1 MPTIAFDEQGKIKLL
16 YGITASAQQYTT
28 LPEATEDNDGKIVQY
43 TGETTGSLTQGYFYQ
58 STFVSSSAS
67 ISQTAGTGLDDIA
80 VDKDT
85 FETEIDRSGSYVFSY
100 DNGWKYDGASVTL
113 SDYGITY
120 TETNTLTVS
129 QTVGNDLGTVSENQT
144 TWETQ
149 ISDAGTYVFT
159 YDGTNWKLNN
169 ETVTLSDYGIAYSAT
184 STPAS
189 ATGSQT
195 SGSGITN
202 ISVTAS
208 TFASAMGGITGS
220 PITTGNYVFTY
231 DGTTWNYGQYDV
243 SMPSLGITFTE
254 PQAAIDVTV
263 DPDSGVD
270 AWVYDISTW
279 ETQISASGTYVFV
292 YNENDWNFHRDTI
305 DGEIVDLV
313 NDYGIMW
320 NSAIVTDPETT
331 VNQTVG
337 SLTIDVDPWSFS
349 GYFADAGDEYTFTF
363 DGDAWSCE
371 GSIQGQIDTD
381 IDLTACGITITG
393 TPASGDTFIVTLTPP
408 SYGPLDGAEITVDYT
423 TALQAGDEITVSYT
437 QGITV
442 PATGDAI
449 TAVYVR
455 GVDNGDELTVVYE
468 RTYAWQQIDVQP
480 SSGGGTTV
488 ASIPAGGSL
497 ALANDTVFTGG
508 EISALSIGLPA
519 NANAAFI
526 CEVDFTSGSTPTTLT
541 YPSGI
546 KWTGDDLTSNEF
558 VPVASRR
565 YNVIFWYDGVNWN
578 AHASART

>member
-28 LPEATEDNDGKIVQY
+28 MPSATEDNDGKIVQY

-67 ISQTAGTGLDDIA
+67 IAQTAGTGLTDIA

-85 FETEIDRSGSYVFSY
+85 FETQIDSSGNYVFSY
-100 DNGWKYDGASVTL
+100 NNGWKYDGASVTL
-113 SDYGITY
+113 SDYGISY

-129 QTVGNDLGTVSENQT
+129 QTVGNDLGTVSANQT

-149 ISDAGTYVFT
+149 VSDAGTYVFT
-159 YDGTNWKLNN
+159 YDGTNWKLGNT
-169 ETVTLSDYGIAYSAT
+169 TVTLGDYGISYTAT

-202 ISVTAS
+202 IAVNVS
-208 TFASAMGGITGS
+208 TFESGMADVTGS
-220 PITTGNYVFTY
+220 LPETLDYVFEY
-231 DGTTWNYGQYDV
+231 DGVNWNYGQTSVDMASV
-243 SMPSLGITFTE
+243 GITFTE
-254 PQAAIDVTV
+254 PQAAIDLTV
-263 DPDSGVD
+263 SPDSGVE
-270 AWVYDISTW
+270 AWVDDISKW
-279 ETQISASGTYVFV
+279 ESQISASGTYVFV
-292 YNENDWNFHRDTI
+292 YNENDWNFHRDTV

-313 NDYGIMW
+313 NDYGIIW

-331 VNQTVG
+331 VDQTVG

-349 GYFADAGDEYTFTF
+349 LYFGDSAGDYTFTF
-363 DGDAWSCE
+363 DGSNWTIE
-371 GSIQGQIDTD
+371 ELGGEIIDP
-381 IDLTACGITITG
+381 IDGGITITG
-393 TPASGDTFIVTLTPP
+393 TPASGDTFIVSFAPP

-423 TALQAGDEITVSYT
+423 TALQSGDEITVAYT

-455 GVDNGDELTVVYE
+455 GADNGDELTVVYE

-480 SSGGGTTV
+480 SSGGGTTA
-488 ASIPAGGSL
+488 ASIPAGGSV
-497 ALANDTVFTGG
+497 ALANNTVFTGG
-508 EISALSIGLPA
+508 EISRLAIGLPA
-519 NANAAFI
+519 NVNAAFI
-526 CEVDFTSGSTPTTLT
+526 CETDFTSGTTPTTLI
-541 YPSGI
+541 YPTGMV

-558 VPVASRR
+558 VPVASKR
-565 YNVIFWYDGVNWN
+565 YNVIWWYDGVNWN